1 MRLAASFALLA
12 LICLISGMLPMLLPL
27 GGMPDSSAAIIGIL
41 TSMLSIIIL
50 TVALR
55 RIIFF

>member
-12 LICLISGMLPMLLPL
+12 LICLISGILPMFLPL

-41 TSMLSIIIL
+41 TSIFSIIIL